1 MTTVLLSVAWSIP
14 LVMKSEPV
22 IKEIFTTTKMHAIK
36 ASIIYF
42 INFQAVSSSKDSMK
56 TGLCVLL

>member
-1 MTTVLLSVAWSIP
+1 
-14 LVMKSEPV
+14 MKSEPV